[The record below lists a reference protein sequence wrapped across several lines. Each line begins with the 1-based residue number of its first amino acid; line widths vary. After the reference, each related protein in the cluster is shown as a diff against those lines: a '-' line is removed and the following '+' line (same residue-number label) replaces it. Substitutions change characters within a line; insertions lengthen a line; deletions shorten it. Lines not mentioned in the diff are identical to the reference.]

1 MVLML
6 FTDLNTEDKNILLKT
21 AKESIVYGLK
31 HHSALPVR
39 LNDFSSIMQ
48 TSGATFVTL
57 NKLGQL
63 RGCIGALEAHQA
75 LIKDVSEHAFAAAF
89 EDPRFPAVCEDEIE
103 QLDISISILTPSTVI
118 HFKSE
123 KDLLTQLRPG
133 VDGLILRA
141 GFHQATF
148 LPAVWEQL
156 KKPEDFLNHLKVKAG
171 LNAND
176 WPEEIVI
183 SRYESIHI
191 K

>member
-6 FTDLNTEDKNILLKT
+6 FTNLNTEDKNLLLKT
-21 AKESIVYGLK
+21 AKDSIIYGLQ
-31 HHSALPVR
+31 HHCALPVR
-39 LNDFSSIMQ
+39 LSDFSSILQ
-48 TSGATFVTL
+48 TNGATFVTL
-57 NKLGQL
+57 NKHGQL

-89 EDPRFPAVCEDEIE
+89 EDPRFPAVSEHEIE
-103 QLDISISILTPSTVI
+103 QLEISISILTPSTAI
-118 HFKSE
+118 HFTSE
-123 KDLLTQLRPG
+123 KDLLSQLRPG

-171 LNAND
+171 LSANE
-176 WPEEIVI
+176 WPENVAI